1 MNYFTFAAKISRH
14 QVPRRHRAPDV
25 GAPRRRRGSSAR
37 IRREGQVDPD
47 TVAMAD
53 SIYRA
58 KSQGLFGFPRVAGGS
73 NTNPYWLRSTHIVMA
88 VLVTRLSGLGFD
100 TTEKCRCR
108 RSHPHTS
115 SCPGRPK
122 AETRASTP
130 PSRRVKP
137 WMAVTSPRVQS
148 AWHHAMDWEPGGK
161 HGHDECTE
169 CFHGTFTTHFTQ
181 PDIGATSAGMTNH
194 GL

>member
-1 MNYFTFAAKISRH
+1 MPALVARLSGLGFDTTEKCRCRRFHPHTSSCPGRPKAETRASMPPSR
-14 QVPRRHRAPDV
+14 
-25 GAPRRRRGSSAR
+25 
-37 IRREGQVDPD
+37 
-47 TVAMAD
+47 
-53 SIYRA
+53 
-58 KSQGLFGFPRVAGGS
+58 RVK
-73 NTNPYWLRSTHIVMA
+73 PWMA

-122 AETRASTP
+122 AETRASMP